1 MHENANVVFQK
12 FQKVLFK
19 WITLS
24 EFSHDSLKI
33 GSFLN
38 SIMEETDKYRLG
50 KPNWD
55 SHTVK
60 SGIESRL
67 E

>member
-38 SIMEETDKYRLG
+38 SIMEETDK
-50 KPNWD
+50 
-55 SHTVK
+55 
-60 SGIESRL
+60 
-67 E
+67 